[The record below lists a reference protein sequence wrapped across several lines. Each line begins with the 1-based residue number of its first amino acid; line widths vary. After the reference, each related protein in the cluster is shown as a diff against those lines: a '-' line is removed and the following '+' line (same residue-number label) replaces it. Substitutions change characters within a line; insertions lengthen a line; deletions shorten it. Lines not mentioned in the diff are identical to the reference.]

1 MLPEGGKTAVRS
13 ILKPRVELARVIA
26 VLDAMPR
33 RTVRLTNVQES
44 VTGQPVGAADDRE
57 LTERLLKAYRLAD
70 GESIETGASMWSDF
84 FRDLHGDLHRTFMSG
99 SIADVQAVLRNPGAT
114 NLFYGFD
121 SLSRDLLL
129 FAKSARWRR
138 ANALAIADSLVR
150 LSEILGARLYPNS
163 EAIANGYGRS
173 ETIDATQC
181 LPEIDAALGLRLDVP
196 TPFPDEH
203 GLATDRGVIS
213 YRTPQAIYQAMRIRQ
228 MTHGLRHPKV
238 LEIGGGLGRTAY
250 YARRLGI
257 MDYSIVDLPITSLA
271 QGSFLGRSL
280 GPDNLALLGEK
291 HQDMRDRVKLVS
303 PTAFMQATD
312 RYDLVVNVDS
322 LTEMSRDVAGGYVD
336 QILGRAD
343 AFLSINHEFNPFTV
357 RELLMERRL
366 LQPVTRGI
374 YYMRNGYVEEFVSLR
389 EACSMEAVQR
399 DRPDAPASGGR

>member
-1 MLPEGGKTAVRS
+1 MVSPILRRAFDMLPEGGKTAVRS

-228 MTHGLRHPKV
+228 MTTACAIRRCLRSAVV
-238 LEIGGGLGRTAY
+238 LGGQRTMPGGSASWTTRSSICRLRRWHKAASLAAALDRTIWRCS
-250 YARRLGI
+250 ARSTRTCATASSSCRRRPSCRRRI
-257 MDYSIVDLPITSLA
+257 ATTSL
-271 QGSFLGRSL
+271 STS
-280 GPDNLALLGEK
+280 
-291 HQDMRDRVKLVS
+291 
-303 PTAFMQATD
+303 
-312 RYDLVVNVDS
+312 
-322 LTEMSRDVAGGYVD
+322 
-336 QILGRAD
+336 
-343 AFLSINHEFNPFTV
+343 
-357 RELLMERRL
+357 
-366 LQPVTRGI
+366 TR
-374 YYMRNGYVEEFVSLR
+374 
-389 EACSMEAVQR
+389 
-399 DRPDAPASGGR
+399 